1 LDTTV
6 AFDHVTPFA
15 GRPAPESRNGD
26 TYKVTIS
33 AGIDYRLAVM
43 KNLRV
48 FFCHDQRSLR
58 SSHFSL
64 DALNCGNA
72 NTVVPGRAANALA
85 LGQGS
90 PHSAR
95 RAFPGSWPSP
105 CPP

>member
-15 GRPAPESRNGD
+15 GRPVPESRND
-26 TYKVTIS
+26 DAFKVTVPT
-33 AGIDYRLAVM
+33 GHDYRLAAM
-43 KNLRV
+43 KHLRV
-48 FFCHDQRSLR
+48 FFGHDQRSLR

-72 NTVVPGRAANALA
+72 NTVIPGRAANALA

-90 PHSAR
+90 PHSAL
-95 RAFPGSWPSP
+95 GSSNFAHDLHTG
-105 CPP
+105 

>member
-15 GRPAPESRNGD
+15 GRPAPESRNDD
-26 TYKVTIS
+26 TFKRTVPT
-33 AGIDYRLAVM
+33 AHDYRLAVM
-43 KNLRV
+43 KHLRL
-48 FFCHDQRSLR
+48 FFGHDQRSLR

-72 NTVVPGRAANALA
+72 NTVIPGRAANALA

-90 PHSAR
+90 PHSALR
-95 RAFPGSWPSP
+95 GRPQ
-105 CPP
+105 